1 MAREGLRRG
10 TLRPRTP
17 LSFSGRSL
25 RSPLLSKNVTHL
37 ASFYLHFSQLSLD
50 GPTTLTKGKEKV
62 SDKNRTF
69 LKTKTKCPREY
80 SSKKQIV
87 YFHLHWFRLGSLL
100 WTKPTSVQDAA
111 SNTHH
116 WLKHTQHEKHELGCK
131 VACRCAI
138 TVNRLKQR
146 KYCILY
152 DICQLDPY

>member
-1 MAREGLRRG
+1 MVREGLRRG

-69 LKTKTKCPREY
+69 LKTKLNAPGNTVAKSRLFISICTDLDWALFFGPN
-80 SSKKQIV
+80 Q
-87 YFHLHWFRLGSLL
+87 HLYRTLQATLII
-100 WTKPTSVQDAA
+100 D
-111 SNTHH
+111 
-116 WLKHTQHEKHELGCK
+116 
-131 VACRCAI
+131 
-138 TVNRLKQR
+138 
-146 KYCILY
+146 
-152 DICQLDPY
+152 